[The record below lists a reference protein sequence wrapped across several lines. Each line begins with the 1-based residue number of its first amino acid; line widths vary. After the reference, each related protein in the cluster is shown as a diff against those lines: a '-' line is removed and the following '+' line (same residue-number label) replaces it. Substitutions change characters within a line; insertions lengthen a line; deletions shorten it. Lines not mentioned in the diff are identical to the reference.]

1 MDIGELLAEA
11 GLGRDAQAALLQPVA
26 EGGNEGRGPGLP
38 ARVALSGIE
47 AAEVGFDGV
56 ELGDATQ
63 ALGRRVG
70 SEVERDI
77 ANGDPDIASGGILV
91 GIRCW
96 AFPVAQDQRGEDGL
110 TLLDIRRRQDKLTVL
125 RQAPPGRELVRLD
138 IEPCRHAVD
147 CRAGAQGL
155 RDNLR
160 LHLIRP
166 APMTGRAD
174 LDAQRFE
181 KRARSTHCEPN
192 SLSCDRDALALPG
205 PPEKAGRRRRLRPM
219 HAGRWI
225 SSMTTS
231 PTASASAFSTWST
244 TSHVNAWLP
253 SRTRRSRGAGWRV
266 N

>member
-125 RQAPPGRELVRLD
+125 RQAPPGGELVRLD

-147 CRAGAQGL
+147 CRAGAQGT
-155 RDNLR
+155 RAAER
-160 LHLIRP
+160 WRAIRFT
-166 APMTGRAD
+166 AFERRQIVAVRQE
-174 LDAQRFE
+174 LDAEYETANDTRSASQQPS
-181 KRARSTHCEPN
+181 RATE
-192 SLSCDRDALALPG
+192 
-205 PPEKAGRRRRLRPM
+205 
-219 HAGRWI
+219 I
-225 SSMTTS
+225 SSN
-231 PTASASAFSTWST
+231 P
-244 TSHVNAWLP
+244 
-253 SRTRRSRGAGWRV
+253 RT
-266 N
+266 